1 MAYRIKLTLRA
12 EEEYQKN
19 IDYIAFEFGVKKALD
34 VEEIYFRIIQ
44 QISVN
49 PNQFSYFNK
58 RKGIRKCV
66 VSPQT
71 TLYYRFDKNV
81 INLLS
86 FRSNFMN
93 PQTRNL

>member
-1 MAYRIKLTLRA
+1 MSYRIEYTHRA
-12 EEEYQKN
+12 IMELDDIIQYVIDHFGFVTAEKVKN
-19 IDYIAFEFGVKKALD
+19 DYNQ
-34 VEEIYFRIIQ
+34 IIQ

-49 PNQFSYFNK
+49 PNQFPYFSK

-66 VSPQT
+66 LSPQT

-81 INLLS
+81 ANLLS
-86 FRSNFMN
+86 FRNKVMN

>member
-1 MAYRIKLTLRA
+1 MSYRIEYTHRA
-12 EEEYQKN
+12 IKELDDIIQYI
-19 IDYIAFEFGVKKALD
+19 IDHFGFVSAENVKSD
-34 VEEIYFRIIQ
+34 YNQIIQ

-81 INLLS
+81 INLLN